1 MSIKPM
7 YSNYN
12 TSPFDRFDPL
22 ETYDHVIQGKM
33 IVARYTQSA
42 PIAMNAVEAAAFKD
56 HVKEV
61 LALDLAKGM
70 MREGLIS
77 YTRMDDPKSFET
89 IYLARCFAVSDDKVQ
104 LLRTMKHK

>member
-1 MSIKPM
+1 MNIKPM

-12 TSPFDRFDPL
+12 TSPFDKFDPL

-33 IVARYTQSA
+33 IVARYTQPE
-42 PIAMNAVEAAAFKD
+42 PIAMNATESAAFKD
-56 HVKEV
+56 RVKQT

-70 MREGLIS
+70 MHEGLIS

-89 IYLARCFAVSDDKVQ
+89 IYLARCFAVPDDRVQ
-104 LLRTMKHK
+104 ILRTMRHK